1 MLPWS
6 LLGNAQPGFS
16 VCVPLGDMCA
26 SGVQQQCHFGL
37 SDFVWSGLRYCL
49 EFFLYFYIFEKNTSK
64 VFLFCIEEANVG
76 CRDLL

>member
-1 MLPWS
+1 ML
-6 LLGNAQPGFS
+6 LLIFLYTLYEINFFISQ
-16 VCVPLGDMCA
+16 CVQL
-26 SGVQQQCHFGL
+26 QCQFGL
-37 SDFVWSGLRYCL
+37 AHFVWLGLLYCL